1 MVKVILIKKTTN
13 QKLSDIKNFD
23 LENLYKKCNLRKPD
37 NFKKRHTWKMGNSN
51 FYISIYA
58 KDTGRSNSENKY
70 DLPPPIDKT
79 LYFGSLLLVKHEGE
93 ELTNENV
100 KDITLE
106 EWTNTYNK
114 LFGGFED
121 LNQEDSWSEEEEIP
135 EHMKTKQGYSKEGGF
150 IVDDDEIDDE
160 DYIPDESN
168 DEETD
173 DIDDDIGDE
182 DEDEDNMGQDSDI
195 NSGDDDDDDEEEDDE
210 DSGYDTDASEL
221 GSELSEEIYVD
232 SD

>member
-1 MVKVILIKKTTN
+1 MVKVIIVKKTTN
-13 QKLSDIKNFD
+13 LKLSDIKNFD

-37 NFKKRHTWKMGNSN
+37 NFEKRHTWKMGNSD

-58 KDTGRSNSENKY
+58 KDAGRSNSENKY

-106 EWTNTYNK
+106 EWTKTYNK

-121 LNQEDSWSEEEEIP
+121 LNGEDSWSEEEEIP

-150 IVDDDEIDDE
+150 IVDDDVIDDE
-160 DYIPDESN
+160 DYIPDESD
-168 DEETD
+168 DEGGD
-173 DIDDDIGDE
+173 DINCGTNRSAIL
-182 DEDEDNMGQDSDI
+182 
-195 NSGDDDDDDEEEDDE
+195 
-210 DSGYDTDASEL
+210 T
-221 GSELSEEIYVD
+221 GS
-232 SD
+232 

>member
-79 LYFGSLLLVKHEGE
+79 LYFGSLVLVKHEGE
-93 ELTNENV
+93 EVMEMFNSLHLSV
-100 KDITLE
+100 HKIDASKDI
-106 EWTNTYNK
+106 WK
-114 LFGGFED
+114 V
-121 LNQEDSWSEEEEIP
+121 
-135 EHMKTKQGYSKEGGF
+135 K
-150 IVDDDEIDDE
+150 
-160 DYIPDESN
+160 
-168 DEETD
+168 
-173 DIDDDIGDE
+173 
-182 DEDEDNMGQDSDI
+182 
-195 NSGDDDDDDEEEDDE
+195 
-210 DSGYDTDASEL
+210 
-221 GSELSEEIYVD
+221 
-232 SD
+232 